1 LGGGRGPPP
10 PQPHNKDT
18 GRGGHKKNTLV
29 RWNRATNN
37 RTMPHEMSRLVNEF
51 IRDGSQYNGTRKQG
65 SRTPAVDMHEDDEAF
80 TLTAELPG
88 FAKDD
93 VQVEIKGNRLTLKGE
108 RKRETDVQE
117 TQYHRV
123 ERVYGAFERSIR
135 LPTVVDA
142 DKAKAIF
149 KDGML
154 KLMLPK
160 TEDAKPK
167 PISITA

>member
-1 LGGGRGPPP
+1 MM
-10 PQPHNKDT
+10 
-18 GRGGHKKNTLV
+18 TLV
-29 RWNRATNN
+29 RWHGARNMHA
-37 RTMPHEMSRLVNEF
+37 MQHEMSRLVNEF
-51 IRDGSQYNGTRKQG
+51 FRGDMQDNGARKQG
-65 SRTPAVDMHEDDEAF
+65 SWTPAVDMHESDEAF

-88 FAKDD
+88 FSKDD

-108 RKRETDVQE
+108 RKRETDVHAK
-117 TQYHRV
+117 QYHRV

-135 LPTVVDA
+135 LPAVVDA

-149 KDGML
+149 KDGVL

-160 TEDAKPK
+160 AEEAKPK

>member
-1 LGGGRGPPP
+1 MM
-10 PQPHNKDT
+10 
-18 GRGGHKKNTLV
+18 TLV
-29 RWNRATNN
+29 RWHRARNMHS
-37 RTMPHEMSRLVNEF
+37 MPHEMSRLVNEF
-51 IRDGSQYNGTRKQG
+51 FRGGMQDNGTRKQG
-65 SRTPAVDMHEDDEAF
+65 SWTPAVDMHEDDEAF

-149 KDGML
+149 KDGVL

-160 TEDAKPK
+160 AEDAKPK

>member
-1 LGGGRGPPP
+1 M
-10 PQPHNKDT
+10 T
-18 GRGGHKKNTLV
+18 TLV
-29 RWNRATNN
+29 RWHRARN
-37 RTMPHEMSRLVNEF
+37 MHSMQHEMSRLVNEF
-51 IRDGSQYNGTRKQG
+51 FRGGMQDKGAQKQG
-65 SRTPAVDMHEDDEAF
+65 SWTPAVDMHEGDTDF
-80 TLTAELPG
+80 TLTVELPG

-93 VQVEIKGNRLTLKGE
+93 VQVEIKGNTLTLKGE

-135 LPTVVDA
+135 LTAVVDA

-149 KDGML
+149 KDGVL

-160 TEDAKPK
+160 AEEAKPK

>member
-1 LGGGRGPPP
+1 
-10 PQPHNKDT
+10 
-18 GRGGHKKNTLV
+18 
-29 RWNRATNN
+29 
-37 RTMPHEMSRLVNEF
+37 
-51 IRDGSQYNGTRKQG
+51 
-65 SRTPAVDMHEDDEAF
+65 MHEDDEAC

-93 VQVEIKGNRLTLKGE
+93 VQVEIKRNRLTLKGE
-108 RKRETDVQE
+108 RKREMDVQE
-117 TQYHRV
+117 TQYYRV

-135 LPTVVDA
+135 LPTLVDA

>member
-1 LGGGRGPPP
+1 MM
-10 PQPHNKDT
+10 
-18 GRGGHKKNTLV
+18 TLV
-29 RWNRATNN
+29 RWHRARN
-37 RTMPHEMSRLVNEF
+37 MHAIQHEMSRLVNEF
-51 IRDGSQYNGTRKQG
+51 FRGGMQDKGARKQG
-65 SRTPAVDMHEDDEAF
+65 SWTPAVDMHEGDEAF
-80 TLTAELPG
+80 TLTVELPG

-135 LPTVVDA
+135 LPALVDA

-149 KDGML
+149 KDGVL

-160 TEDAKPK
+160 AEEAKPK